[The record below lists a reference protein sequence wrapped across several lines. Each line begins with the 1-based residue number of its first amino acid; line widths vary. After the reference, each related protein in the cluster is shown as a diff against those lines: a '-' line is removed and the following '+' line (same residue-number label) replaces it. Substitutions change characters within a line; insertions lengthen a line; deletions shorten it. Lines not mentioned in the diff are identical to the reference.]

1 MNRSKGSSSRR
12 TFLRLAAL
20 LLPAGALLGSLPGV
34 RAAARPRKLYLAG
47 PDVFR
52 ADAVAHGEALKALCA
67 RYGFEGLYPL
77 DNALPKQLAE
87 PREQAA
93 WIYRANIGLIE
104 RADAVLA
111 NLNFFRGAEPDSG
124 TAFEAVACAQCLE
137 RFAVGDGV
145 GAEHVGTGQIEFPRS
160 GRGAYARQ
168 AAEQGAG
175 GQQQGRQ
182 AQEGTTAAGTVGS
195 AHRMLPPGCRTPRAG
210 AVVVRG
216 LWAASD
222 MPGGAYLS
230 ADRRRLACF
239 FRRSARALQAFP
251 PSSSARRRRAS
262 RGPPATSREGT
273 ASIRFN
279 GRPKPSSCKPSRSSP
294 GCSPSHSGADRKST
308 RLNSSH

>member
-124 TAFEAVACAQCLE
+124 TAFEVGYATALGKPVYGYVDDAGSYAERIRRHTPELIGEDPTRDRDGTDPGRVRPAAQPD
-137 RFAVGDGV
+137 AG
-145 GAEHVGTGQIEFPRS
+145 
-160 GRGAYARQ
+160 
-168 AAEQGAG
+168 GAG
-175 GQQQGRQ
+175 
-182 AQEGTTAAGTVGS
+182 S
-195 AHRMLPPGCRTPRAG
+195 ASR
-210 AVVVRG
+210 
-216 LWAASD
+216 
-222 MPGGAYLS
+222 
-230 ADRRRLACF
+230 
-239 FRRSARALQAFP
+239 
-251 PSSSARRRRAS
+251 RRRRA
-262 RGPPATSREGT
+262 GPAPTRQPAPSADPAPAVRRRLRAG
-273 ASIRFN
+273 
-279 GRPKPSSCKPSRSSP
+279 GRYAR
-294 GCSPSHSGADRKST
+294 
-308 RLNSSH
+308 

>member
-124 TAFEAVACAQCLE
+124 TAFEVGYATALGKPVYGYVDDAGSYAERIRRHAPELDRRGSDPRPRRHDPGRVRPAAQPD
-137 RFAVGDGV
+137 AG
-145 GAEHVGTGQIEFPRS
+145 
-160 GRGAYARQ
+160 
-168 AAEQGAG
+168 GAG
-175 GQQQGRQ
+175 N
-182 AQEGTTAAGTVGS
+182 
-195 AHRMLPPGCRTPRAG
+195 
-210 AVVVRG
+210 
-216 LWAASD
+216 AS
-222 MPGGAYLS
+222 
-230 ADRRRLACF
+230 R
-239 FRRSARALQAFP
+239 
-251 PSSSARRRRAS
+251 RRRRA
-262 RGPPATSREGT
+262 GPAPTRQPAPRLTRRRPYGERLRAG
-273 ASIRFN
+273 
-279 GRPKPSSCKPSRSSP
+279 GRYAR
-294 GCSPSHSGADRKST
+294 
-308 RLNSSH
+308 

>member
-1 MNRSKGSSSRR
+1 MSRSNGSSSRR

-93 WIYRANIGLIE
+93 WIYHANIGLIE

-124 TAFEAVACAQCLE
+124 TAFEVGYATALGKPVYGYVDDAGSYAERIRRHAPELVGEDPTRDRDGMALEEFGLPLNLMLAVPG
-137 RFAVGDGV
+137 RIVVGD
-145 GAEHVGTGQIEFPRS
+145 
-160 GRGAYARQ
+160 
-168 AAEQGAG
+168 AEQALRQFAG
-175 GQQQGRQ
+175 Q
-182 AQEGTTAAGTVGS
+182 
-195 AHRMLPPGCRTPRAG
+195 
-210 AVVVRG
+210 
-216 LWAASD
+216 
-222 MPGGAYLS
+222 
-230 ADRRRLACF
+230 
-239 FRRSARALQAFP
+239 
-251 PSSSARRRRAS
+251 S
-262 RGPPATSREGT
+262 RG
-273 ASIRFN
+273 
-279 GRPKPSSCKPSRSSP
+279 
-294 GCSPSHSGADRKST
+294 
-308 RLNSSH
+308 

>member
-1 MNRSKGSSSRR
+1 MSRSNGSSSRR

-124 TAFEAVACAQCLE
+124 TAFE
-137 RFAVGDGV
+137 VGYALALGKPVYAYLSD
-145 GAEHVGTGQIEFPRS
+145 A
-160 GRGAYARQ
+160 GAYAERLARLAPEWLGEHPGEDRDGWQ
-168 AAEQGAG
+168 LEGFGLPLNLMLAVPSRLVAG
-175 GQQQGRQ
+175 G
-182 AQEGTTAAGTVGS
+182 
-195 AHRMLPPGCRTPRAG
+195 PREA
-210 AVVVRG
+210 
-216 LWAASD
+216 L
-222 MPGGAYLS
+222 
-230 ADRRRLACF
+230 RRLAEELGGN
-239 FRRSARALQAFP
+239 A
-251 PSSSARRRRAS
+251 
-262 RGPPATSREGT
+262 
-273 ASIRFN
+273 
-279 GRPKPSSCKPSRSSP
+279 
-294 GCSPSHSGADRKST
+294 
-308 RLNSSH
+308 

>member
-1 MNRSKGSSSRR
+1 MSRSNGSSSRR

-87 PREQAA
+87 PHEQAA

-124 TAFEAVACAQCLE
+124 TAFEVGYATALGKPVYGYVDDAGSYAERIRRHAPELVGEDPARDRDGMALEEFGLPLNLMLAVP
-137 RFAVGDGV
+137 GV
-145 GAEHVGTGQIEFPRS
+145 LAESLKPR
-160 GRGAYARQ
+160 
-168 AAEQGAG
+168 
-175 GQQQGRQ
+175 
-182 AQEGTTAAGTVGS
+182 
-195 AHRMLPPGCRTPRAG
+195 
-210 AVVVRG
+210 
-216 LWAASD
+216 
-222 MPGGAYLS
+222 
-230 ADRRRLACF
+230 
-239 FRRSARALQAFP
+239 RRSAP
-251 PSSSARRRRAS
+251 GTP
-262 RGPPATSREGT
+262 GPG
-273 ASIRFN
+273 
-279 GRPKPSSCKPSRSSP
+279 K
-294 GCSPSHSGADRKST
+294 
-308 RLNSSH
+308 

>member
-77 DNALPKQLAE
+77 DNALPKRFAE

-124 TAFEAVACAQCLE
+124 TAFEVGYATALGKPVYGYVDDAGSYAERIRRHAQ
-137 RFAVGDGV
+137 
-145 GAEHVGTGQIEFPRS
+145 
-160 GRGAYARQ
+160 
-168 AAEQGAG
+168 
-175 GQQQGRQ
+175 
-182 AQEGTTAAGTVGS
+182 
-195 AHRMLPPGCRTPRAG
+195 
-210 AVVVRG
+210 
-216 LWAASD
+216 
-222 MPGGAYLS
+222 
-230 ADRRRLACF
+230 ADRRGSDPRP
-239 FRRSARALQAFP
+239 RRHDPGRVRPAAQSDAGGAGNASR
-251 PSSSARRRRAS
+251 RRRRA
-262 RGPPATSREGT
+262 GPAPTRQPAPRLTRRRPYDERLRAG
-273 ASIRFN
+273 
-279 GRPKPSSCKPSRSSP
+279 GRYAR
-294 GCSPSHSGADRKST
+294 
-308 RLNSSH
+308 

>member
-124 TAFEAVACAQCLE
+124 TAFEVGYATALGKPVYGYVDDAGSYAERIRRHTPELIGEDPTRDRDGMTLEEFGLPLNLMLAVPATL
-137 RFAVGDGV
+137 AVGD
-145 GAEHVGTGQIEFPRS
+145 
-160 GRGAYARQ
+160 
-168 AAEQGAG
+168 AEQAL
-175 GQQQGRQ
+175 RQ
-182 AQEGTTAAGTVGS
+182 
-195 AHRMLPPGCRTPRAG
+195 L
-210 AVVVRG
+210 
-216 LWAASD
+216 
-222 MPGGAYLS
+222 
-230 ADRRRLACF
+230 
-239 FRRSARALQAFP
+239 
-251 PSSSARRRRAS
+251 AS
-262 RGPPATSREGT
+262 RRHG
-273 ASIRFN
+273 
-279 GRPKPSSCKPSRSSP
+279 
-294 GCSPSHSGADRKST
+294 
-308 RLNSSH
+308 